1 MALARIFG
9 AILGC
14 ASSLAFA
21 QSAVADPALAAPL
34 APASAQPQLAPHR
47 AVYDLTLSNGS
58 GSKAPASARGRIAFD
73 FNGSS
78 CDGYVQ
84 NFRQIT
90 ELQPAEGPP
99 RLSDMRSATFEA
111 GDGKDFRFRIETKLD
126 NVKAEDIDGKANKKS
141 EKALAVD
148 LAKPKH
154 SKLDLDGSALFPTE
168 HLRHILAAAQSGEQI
183 LEAKVFDGSGDGEK
197 VFDTMTVVGKPM
209 SGSVKEKA
217 AQIKPLE
224 ELRRWPVSISYF
236 ETGKR
241 DEQPVYVLSFDLYE
255 NGISRAL
262 KLDYGDFALTG
273 EMTELSIHPASTTCK
288 K

>member
-1 MALARIFG
+1 MASARILG
-9 AILGC
+9 AIVGC
-14 ASSLAFA
+14 ASSVVFA
-21 QSAVADPALAAPL
+21 QSALADPAVAAPI
-34 APASAQPQLAPHR
+34 APVDAQPLLTPHR
-47 AVYDLTLSNGS
+47 AVYDLSLSNSS

-73 FNGSS
+73 FTGSP
-78 CDGYVQ
+78 CEGYVQ

-111 GDGKDFRFRIETKLD
+111 GDGNDFRFRIETRLD
-126 NVKAEDIDGKANKKS
+126 NVQSEDIDGKAKK
-141 EKALAVD
+141 KPDAPLAVD
-148 LAKPKH
+148 LARPKH
-154 SKLDLDGSALFPTE
+154 SRLDLDGQALFPTE
-168 HLRHILAAAQSGEQI
+168 HLRHILASARKGENI

-197 VFDTMTVVGKPM
+197 VFDTMTVIGKAAT
-209 SGSVKEKA
+209 GSVQEKA

-224 ELRRWPVSISYF
+224 ETRRWPVSISYF
-236 ETGKR
+236 EPGKK

-273 EMTELSIHPASTTCK
+273 EMTELSILPATANCK